1 LNIAQHAVLGTDS
14 QQIESRQGR
23 LKSILTR
30 VKYSLTTTLRI
41 AHDLTMVKTDPSTGK
56 GEQTRRQIFESALQL
71 FRERGFDAT
80 TMQDIA
86 KHAQAVKSAAY
97 YYFPS
102 KEAIVQAYYE
112 TVQSN
117 QERLCQEVFAQTRHL
132 KTRIAIALHSKIDL
146 AKDDR
151 NLLGVVFRYTGEPE
165 HPLSCLGR
173 GTAEIRRRSTQVF
186 RDAIA
191 EEKLPNDLKELLP
204 VALWALQMGLLV
216 MFLYD
221 ASENQQRTRRMA
233 DGALDLTL
241 KLLGLAK
248 LPVLKPIRT
257 KVLLLLRQ
265 ADLLPGREVHP

>member
-1 LNIAQHAVLGTDS
+1 
-14 QQIESRQGR
+14 
-23 LKSILTR
+23 
-30 VKYSLTTTLRI
+30 
-41 AHDLTMVKTDPSTGK
+41 MVKNEVATEK
-56 GEQTRRQIFESALQL
+56 GEQTRRLIFESALEL
-71 FRERGFDAT
+71 FRQRGFEAT
-80 TMQDIA
+80 TMQEVA
-86 KHAQAVKSAAY
+86 RHADVVKSAAY

-112 TVQSN
+112 TVQAE
-117 QERLCQEVFAQTRHL
+117 QERLCAEVFAGTKKLRPRL
-132 KTRIAIALHSKIDL
+132 AAALHSKLDL

-173 GTAEIRRRSTQVF
+173 GTAEIRRRATNVF

-191 EEKLPNDLKELLP
+191 EEKLPADLRQLLP

-221 ASENQQRTRRMA
+221 SSEGQRRTRRMA

-248 LPVLKPIRT
+248 LAVLKPVRT
-257 KVLLLLRQ
+257 RVLLLLRE
-265 ADLLPGREVHP
+265 AELLPGSGS